1 VETSQSKKGAYRRL
15 LLINARPPNESNT
28 KLAGSGTSEA
38 TRNPKLGLVQQRVT
52 LPRCEHSFRPSGAL
66 FIRLALPGACAP
78 G

>member
-1 VETSQSKKGAYRRL
+1 V
-15 LLINARPPNESNT
+15 
-28 KLAGSGTSEA
+28 
-38 TRNPKLGLVQQRVT
+38 RNPPRAWAWSFRAFVMSAPQGADLLKARNWTCTNRLRDFRLVQQRVT